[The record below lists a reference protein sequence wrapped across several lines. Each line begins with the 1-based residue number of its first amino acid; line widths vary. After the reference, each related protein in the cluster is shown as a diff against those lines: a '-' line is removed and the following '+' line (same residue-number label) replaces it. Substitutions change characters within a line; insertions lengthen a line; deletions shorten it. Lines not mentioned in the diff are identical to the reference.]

1 MDIKLLSAFTSKLF
15 AIVMPH
21 LIFFPWTWFFISQC
35 TIVYLLSFRQAI
47 EALDRSRICNEYWD
61 SRPYSRPQGQIS
73 QPYQTNVNGGNG
85 QGVHV
90 NQHLPSGVVAALKS
104 LFKKANAEELNS
116 LYSILSDNKPAA
128 DRNLIARLLNEEIH
142 KSQPS

>member
-1 MDIKLLSAFTSKLF
+1 MVLINSRYCVSAFF
-15 AIVMPH
+15 H
-21 LIFFPWTWFFISQC
+21 
-35 TIVYLLSFRQAI
+35 QAI
-47 EALDRSRICNEYWD
+47 EALDRSRVCNEYWD

-73 QPYQTNVNGGNG
+73 QAYQTNIENG
-85 QGVHV
+85 QGVLM
-90 NQHLPSGVVAALKS
+90 NQHLPVGVVAVLRS

-128 DRNLIARLLNEEIH
+128 DRMLVAQLLNQEIH